1 MFFDSKRSFF
11 GLFRLTVCLLL
22 ALMSGCGVP
31 SSERGATACDSSSG
45 ERLGVARRPARRPP
59 RILFNNDGT
68 FILGNAMHAGRALT
82 CEDVRA
88 YVDLV
93 TNTPV
98 TTYIICMNSSMP
110 YYSSRLE
117 RHIGAA
123 EKSKHTAQG
132 GLPHKG
138 ENCLTYGDNV
148 RRLANEGSDVV
159 SLVIGRSREVGLE
172 VFTSMRV
179 NDLHFTDRAAC
190 NPSSQAEFWLDH
202 PEYDLG
208 KAAVPGWHAA
218 GAMNFEHREVRSYKL
233 ALLREAMARF
243 APDGHEMDLMRFPV
257 YFPAERAEADCPL
270 MTEFVR
276 QSREIVRQAGRRA
289 GRERLFGVRVPASV
303 ELCRRAGIDVA
314 AWAREGLLDF
324 VTVSAFFVDVPTLPV
339 SRFRRDLGVPDVP
352 IYAGLDHGVADPK
365 GGWGLFRA
373 AVANRWREGA
383 DGLYFFNFFY
393 TTNKGEPAING
404 LTRCGASR
412 SLLCELSQASALC
425 GRNKIYNA
433 GGAENAYGTGS
444 PSDLPAQAAEGE
456 AHFRLPM
463 SEGAKTPRE
472 VLLFLRLE
480 GAGEAWRAIFNGESC
495 LESKADAA
503 LYGLDKKLASSQRLI
518 AFSVDPSKIKDGDND
533 VMVKGPEGK
542 RFTVKRADCVV
553 IHGDVK
559 TCGYF

>member
-1 MFFDSKRSFF
+1 MKRLSSYV
-11 GLFRLTVCLLL
+11 LRSMVSLSVAL
-22 ALMSGCGVP
+22 AGGCGF
-31 SSERGATACDSSSG
+31 SSSG
-45 ERLGVARRPARRPP
+45 NADSVRNLSADRGGGAVHSLQKKSS

-68 FILGNAMHAGRALT
+68 FILGNGVHGGRPLT
-82 CEDVRA
+82 RADVRA

-123 EKSKHTAQG
+123 ENSKHTAQG

-148 RRLANEGSDVV
+148 RRLADEGNDIV

-190 NPSSQAEFWLDH
+190 NPPSQAEFWLDH
-202 PEYDLG
+202 PECDLG

-233 ALLREAMARF
+233 ALLREAMERF

-270 MTEFVR
+270 MTEFIR
-276 QSREIVRQAGRRA
+276 QSREIAKQAGRRA

-339 SRFRRDLGVPDVP
+339 SRFRQDMGVPDVP

-393 TTNKGEPAING
+393 TANTGEPAVNG

-433 GGAENAYGTGS
+433 GGAENAYGTVA
-444 PSDLPAQAAEGE
+444 PSDLPAQAAKGE
-456 AHFRLPM
+456 ARFRLPM

-480 GAGEAWRAIFNGESC
+480 GADEAWRAIFNGEPC
-495 LESKADAA
+495 LESTADAA
-503 LYGLDKKLASSQRLI
+503 LYGLDKKLATSQRMI

-542 RFTVKRADCVV
+542 RFTVRRADCVV